1 MLYITPI
8 THAYAR
14 TKDETMRT
22 GVPKSKLL
30 LPRDFRATSAAL
42 PLSGPGSLLETV
54 ATSENP
60 SFFKLQHSQGFAS
73 LHLNSLKHSS
83 FLKKLH
89 FDSTSARSVAEVA
102 RLLKPC
108 VRK

>member
-1 MLYITPI
+1 
-8 THAYAR
+8 
-14 TKDETMRT
+14 MRT

-42 PLSGPGSLLETV
+42 PLSGPGSLPETV

-60 SFFKLQHSQGFAS
+60 SFKKLQQSQGFATR
-73 LHLNSLKHSS
+73 HLNSLKHSS
-83 FLKKLH
+83 IPKKLH
-89 FDSTSARSVAEVA
+89 FEFTSARSVAEVA